1 MGMDESVKKCR
12 FCGEPLTKT
21 FIDLGLSPLS
31 NSYVESKDLQKG
43 QMMYPLHAYVCAKCF
58 LVQLEEFESPSAIFS
73 EYAYFSSFSESWL
86 LHVKKYTEDMLTRFS
101 LNPKSLVIEIA
112 SNDGYLLQYFKK
124 QFVPVLGIEP
134 AANVAEYAVKKGI
147 PTVTEFFGVQLSKK
161 LCAQGKM
168 ADLLLGNNV
177 LAHVPNI
184 NDFVAGMKILLNRDG
199 IITMEF
205 PHLLNLIQKNQ
216 FDTIYHE
223 HFSYLSLHTTESI
236 FEAHGL
242 KIFDVQEWPTHGGSL
257 RIFACHENCVKYPR
271 ENAVRELLKKEYELG
286 VDDLKLYDNFTGQ
299 IQSLKRSLLSLMI
312 QLKNEGKQIAAY
324 GAPAKGNTLLNYC
337 GIRTDFIDYTVD
349 KNPHK
354 QGKFLPG
361 TQIPIFSPE
370 KLSETKPEYIL
381 IMPWNLKEE
390 IIEQLEYARLWGAKF
405 ILPIPKV
412 EVL

>member
-1 MGMDESVKKCR
+1 MGMDKRVKKCR

-31 NSYVESKDLQKG
+31 NSYVDSKDLQKG
-43 QMMYPLHAYVCAKCF
+43 QMMYPLHAYVCAQCF
-58 LVQLEEFESPSAIFS
+58 LVQLEEFASPSAIFS

-101 LNPKSLVIEIA
+101 LNQKSLVIEIA

-147 PTVTEFFGVQLSKK
+147 PTVTEFFGVQLAEK
-161 LCAQGKM
+161 LRAQGKM
-168 ADLLLGNNV
+168 ADFLLGNNV

-184 NDFVAGMKILLNRDG
+184 NDFIAGMKILLNPDG

-205 PHLLNLIQKNQ
+205 PHLLNLIQNNQ

-223 HFSYLSLHTTESI
+223 HFSYLSLYTAEKI
-236 FEAHGL
+236 FQAHGMR
-242 KIFDVQEWPTHGGSL
+242 IFDVQEWQTHGGSL
-257 RIFACHENCVKYPR
+257 RIFACHQSCSIYPT
-271 ENAVRELLKKEYELG
+271 EEAVEKLLKREKEAG
-286 VDDLKLYDNFTGQ
+286 IDDLRMYEGFSRQVQTLKYD
-299 IQSLKRSLLSLMI
+299 LLHLLI
-312 QLKNEGKQIAAY
+312 QLKRGGTQIAAY

-337 GIRTDFIDYTVD
+337 GIGKEFISYTVD
-349 KNPHK
+349 RNPHK
-354 QGKFLPG
+354 QKKFLPG
-361 TQIPIFSPE
+361 TLIPIFAPE
-370 KLSETKPEYIL
+370 ELAKTKPEYIIIL
-381 IMPWNLKEE
+381 PWNLKEE
-390 IIEQLEYARLWGAKF
+390 IMSQLSYSREWGAKF

-412 EVL
+412 EVI